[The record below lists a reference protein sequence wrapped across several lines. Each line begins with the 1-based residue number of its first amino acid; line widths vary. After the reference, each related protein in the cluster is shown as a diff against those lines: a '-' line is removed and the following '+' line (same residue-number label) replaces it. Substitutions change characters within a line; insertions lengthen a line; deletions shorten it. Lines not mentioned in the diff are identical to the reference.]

1 MTNHAVKRRSLER
14 AENLHQMHT
23 IDATLREP
31 AIVEQTRKMLMIIDH
46 MDQRSYQN
54 FCVGEYKRWG
64 QYIRTAKVTVDQ

>member
-1 MTNHAVKRRSLER
+1 
-14 AENLHQMHT
+14 MHT